1 MDSLNITKLE
11 DFATASLK
19 SSSGSSL
26 KNQKVLISDPWF
38 MFDEVVDDEHFA
50 HLKSIAEVVSKI
62 PSSNEEMVECIR
74 DVDAIMLGDFQLSNV
89 MIERAERLKI
99 ISRVGVGY
107 NNVDVRAATRRKII
121 VTNVPGALSDSVA
134 EHTILLILAAARR
147 LIVGDRS
154 VREGGWNNFQ
164 QHAPGFELSSKTLGL
179 IGFGAIGKAV
189 SQRAKAFNMK
199 VMVYDPYVDDNKA
212 AQLGCQRVE
221 LDRLLKES
229 DVVSVHTPLTTETE
243 RLIGERELNLMK
255 KSAVLINTARGG
267 VIDESSLIEVLKK
280 RKIAGAGLDV
290 LASEP
295 PQLGNPLFELDNLT
309 FTPHSAGFTL
319 EVIRRLWLACYDAVT
334 RVLRGELPQPP
345 ANIVNPEVI
354 PLLRPA
360 RIMITCG

>member
-1 MDSLNITKLE
+1 M
-11 DFATASLK
+11 
-19 SSSGSSL
+19 
-26 KNQKVLISDPWF
+26 NQKILISDSWF
-38 MFDEVVDDEHFA
+38 MFDEVVDDEQFT

-62 PSSNEEMVECIR
+62 PRSNEEMIECIR
-74 DVDAIMLGDFQLSNV
+74 DVDAIMLGDFQLSNAI
-89 MIERAERLKI
+89 IETGEKLKI

-164 QHAPGFELSSKTLGL
+164 QHAPDFELNGKTLGL

-199 VMVYDPYVDDNKA
+199 VMVYDPYVDDNTVV
-212 AQLGCQRVE
+212 QLGCRHVE
-221 LDRLLKES
+221 LDRLLKDS
-229 DVVSVHTPLTTETE
+229 DVVSVHTPLTTQTE

-267 VIDESSLIEVLKK
+267 VIDERSLIEALKK

-295 PQLGNPLFELDNLT
+295 PQLENPLLELDNVIL
-309 FTPHSAGFTL
+309 TPHSAGFTL
-319 EVIRRLWLACYDAVT
+319 EVMKRLWFACSDAVL
-334 RVLRGELPQPP
+334 RVLSGELPQPP

-360 RIMITCG
+360 SDK